1 MYSWSGNKDDELW
14 NYGIFETIDDCIQE
28 AVNGYEYHSGDTI
41 AVCTVALFEPSVD
54 IDCMIERLE
63 ENAYEECGEAA
74 ESWYIF
80 GRGDKNTEAWDDL
93 QNGVNKLVLE
103 YLEKISE
110 KPGFFRI
117 EDVHMVEIP

>member
-1 MYSWSGNKDDELW
+1 MYSWSRNKDDELW

-28 AVNGYEYHSGDTI
+28 A
-41 AVCTVALFEPSVD
+41 
-54 IDCMIERLE
+54 
-63 ENAYEECGEAA
+63 A
-74 ESWYIF
+74 ESWYIS